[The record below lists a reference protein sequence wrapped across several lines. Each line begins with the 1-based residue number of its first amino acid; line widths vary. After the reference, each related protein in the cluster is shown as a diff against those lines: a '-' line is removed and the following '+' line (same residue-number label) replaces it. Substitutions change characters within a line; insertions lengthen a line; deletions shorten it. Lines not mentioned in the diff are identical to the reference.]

1 MTPAHRRVIRLLL
14 ATTALLVG
22 LSACGG
28 PVVLS
33 YWGSLDGANRLRR
46 SAPHAG
52 VDFGE
57 LHGGP
62 VLAAMDGYVV
72 WARDTQAGCGKGIGL
87 THAVASPK
95 GSRFTV
101 YCHLDRIDVSSGDS
115 VKRGQPV
122 GRVGTT
128 GNAVG
133 VPHVHFEVSASS
145 RSHAD
150 GDLSGTEDP
159 EPYFVGCFDPQKTYA
174 TDKFVLTY
182 PVQCTK

>member
-1 MTPAHRRVIRLLL
+1 MSRRHQRVSRALL
-14 ATTALLVG
+14 AIAALLVA

-33 YWGSLDGANRLRR
+33 SWGSFDGANRLRR

-57 LHGGP
+57 LHGAP
-62 VLAAMDGYVV
+62 VLAAMDANVV

-87 THAVASPK
+87 SHAVASPK
-95 GSRFTV
+95 GNRFTV
-101 YCHLDRIDVSSGDS
+101 YCHIDRIDVSSGDT
-115 VKRGQPV
+115 VKRGQPI
-122 GRVGTT
+122 GRVGIT

-133 VPHVHFEVSASS
+133 VPHVHFEVSSTS

-159 EPYFVGCFDPQKTYA
+159 EAYFVGCFDPKQTYP

-182 PVQCTK
+182 PVRCTN